1 MQKGIFPKLNC
12 YFLVA
17 GRSEG
22 FTPLNAFD
30 GALLDAGVGNTNL
43 IKLSSILPP
52 GAEKIEPVAL
62 PQGDMIPIA
71 YASKSSD
78 IPGQIISSAVA
89 LGIPDDDSHAGII
102 MEYSVGGRKDT
113 AETIVR
119 SMAEEAL
126 KQRGLK
132 VKRIESISAEH
143 TIKRIGATF
152 AGVVLWQKP

>member
-1 MQKGIFPKLNC
+1 MQGVFTKLNC
-12 YFLVA
+12 YFMVA
-17 GRSEG
+17 GHSEG

-30 GALLDAGVGNTNL
+30 GALLNAGVGNTNL

-52 GAEKIEPVAL
+52 HARKIEPVSL
-62 PQGDMIPIA
+62 PQGDMIPVA

-89 LGIPDDDSHAGII
+89 VGIPEDENHAGII

-119 SMAEEAL
+119 SMAEAAL
-126 KQRGLK
+126 NMRGLK
-132 VKRIESISAEH
+132 IKSIESISAEH
-143 TIKRIGATF
+143 TIERIGATF
-152 AGVVLWQKP
+152 AGVVLWHQP

>member
-1 MQKGIFPKLNC
+1 MQGIFPKLNC

-17 GRSEG
+17 GHSEG

-30 GALLDAGVGNTNL
+30 GALLNAGVGNTNL

-52 GAEKIEPVAL
+52 GAQKIDPISL
-62 PQGDMIPIA
+62 PQGDMIPVA

-89 LGIPDDDSHAGII
+89 IGIPEDDTHAGVI

-113 AETIVR
+113 AESIVR

-132 VKRIESISAEH
+132 IKRIESISAET
-143 TIKRIGATF
+143 TIERIGATF

>member
-1 MQKGIFPKLNC
+1 MPGLFPNLNS

-30 GALLDAGVGNTNL
+30 GALLNAGVGNTNL

-52 GAEKIEPVAL
+52 GARKIEPL
-62 PQGDMIPIA
+62 KLSPGNMIPIA

-89 LGIPDDDSHAGII
+89 IAIPKEATHAGVI

-126 KQRGLK
+126 KQRGLT
-132 VKRIESISAEH
+132 VKRVESISVEH

-152 AGVVLWQKP
+152 AGVVLWRTP

>member
-1 MQKGIFPKLNC
+1 MQGLFPKLNA

-17 GRSEG
+17 GKSEG

-52 GAEKIEPVAL
+52 GSKKIEPLQL

-89 LGIPDDDSHAGII
+89 IGIPEDDSQAGVI

-132 VKRIESISAEH
+132 IKRIESISAEH
-143 TIKRIGATF
+143 TIERIGATF
-152 AGVVLWQKP
+152 AGVVLWQNT